1 MGLKISVT
9 AIDSGKEPYVIFE
22 NLRDYNYLVAIIT
35 ELAHEWEIVTVE
47 EVH

>member
-9 AIDSGKEPYVIFE
+9 VIDAANDPIIIFE
-22 NLRDYNYLVAIIT
+22 NLRDYNNLAAIIT